1 MIYKFC
7 IEQRLPGLNE
17 LINANRTNK
26 YRGAQLKKDTEQ
38 MISLYILNAVN
49 NGKLKPIDG
58 SCTVNFDWC
67 ERTRKRDVDNI
78 QSSQKFIL
86 DALQKTGIIPNDSQ
100 RYVQQTTHR
109 VLHTESDYVI
119 VTITETV
126 KEV

>member
-26 YRGAQLKKDTEQ
+26 YRGAQLKKDTEE

-49 NGKLKPIDG
+49 NKKLKPIQG

-100 RYVQQTTHR
+100 RYVQQTSHR
-109 VLHTESDYVI
+109 VLHTVSDYVI

-126 KEV
+126 

>member
-49 NGKLKPIDG
+49 NDKLKPIDG

-126 KEV
+126 KEA

>member
-49 NGKLKPIDG
+49 NGIRG
-58 SCTVNFDWC
+58 SESVEIFRDMAWEMEVTPSKEYLYPSCL
-67 ERTRKRDVDNI
+67 TRM
-78 QSSQKFIL
+78 
-86 DALQKTGIIPNDSQ
+86 
-100 RYVQQTTHR
+100 
-109 VLHTESDYVI
+109 
-119 VTITETV
+119 
-126 KEV
+126 